1 MPKVINYANR
11 ISNFD
16 RRNLPP
22 QKPRSNPPQQKSECQ
37 KNPDSLACLEEKL
50 SNLRSSGSVTV
61 RRSDQTPADP
71 QLSFGSGGQYLNIIG
86 GQTQA
91 LEQQI
96 LKKKLSWV

>member
-1 MPKVINYANR
+1 MAIGR
-11 ISNFD
+11 GQIG
-16 RRNLPP
+16 RRPPPP
-22 QKPRSNPPQQKSECQ
+22 QRQSPRPTQKTECQ
-37 KNPDSLACLEEKL
+37 KNPDSLGCLEEKL

-71 QLSFGSGGQYLNIIG
+71 QLSFGGGGQYLNIIG